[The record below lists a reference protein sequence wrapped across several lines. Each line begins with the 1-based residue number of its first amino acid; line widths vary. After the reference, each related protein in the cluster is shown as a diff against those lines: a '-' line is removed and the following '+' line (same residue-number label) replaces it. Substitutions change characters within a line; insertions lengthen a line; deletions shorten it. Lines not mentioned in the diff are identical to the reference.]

1 MPRAWVAAQ
10 AAFRLRR
17 TGGLFSGSTGGGPM
31 NARRTGLR
39 LVTSLGP
46 AQTPAADPDDG
57 AAALAHAGLAG
68 LRALP
73 IAQTVDGD
81 GGWPLY
87 WRGYLEQFD
96 DLARA
101 AVTWQQAE
109 QRFAAAGDEEGL
121 GLTACALT
129 QCVLLDNQA
138 FAGFDARAERALCM
152 RGDGINARTLTI
164 DASHLLLWQR
174 GATVA
179 DAGAS
184 LQRVF
189 SALGS
194 SLDAEVKL
202 RAAVAALHALGLDLD
217 SVQADDFLAAGGKLA
232 ADPAVGAYSRS
243 LWHLFVAESRFVDAA
258 SGSRLA
264 GELDRALGA
273 ARACG
278 SAVLQARSH
287 LLRAAIALGAGGLD
301 EGAARLAQAHRL
313 LEPRYARDYAL
324 YHFLCSR
331 RTLQGGDAEAALA
344 HAQLALAKT
353 DEAQA
358 PLSTVTPVVMQAGFV
373 HATLGRYDE
382 AADSFAR
389 AAGLSAGTQVVPCEV
404 HRHLVHA
411 LAHWRDGA
419 QAPARAELAVALA
432 RARSIGL
439 THFFRALPAL
449 AARVCDAALA
459 LDVEPAF
466 VREVI
471 ACRGLECPDLAN
483 ARWPWP
489 LHVRSLGG
497 LAIER
502 DSEPLR
508 FGRKAPK
515 RLLDLLRLLMALGG
529 RQVDAARLAAT
540 LWPEAEGGG
549 DRDALKALLHR
560 ARALFG
566 AEVIVVRDGLVSF
579 DEQRVWIDTWAFEF
593 AADRIEATLGAAA
606 PAALPGELELR
617 RAQLLA
623 LYRGHFLGETDVPAW
638 ALPLRDR
645 LQARFVR
652 SAEAIGL
659 RLERLARRDDAIA
672 LYRAALEHDNLAEP
686 LYRRLIECHLARGEH
701 AEALNAYRRCRDLL
715 SIVLGLKPAEQTE
728 RLAARI
734 GAR

>member
-1 MPRAWVAAQ
+1 
-10 AAFRLRR
+10 
-17 TGGLFSGSTGGGPM
+17 M
-31 NARRTGLR
+31 NARRTSLR
-39 LVTSLGP
+39 LVTSVSPVPPTANPG
-46 AQTPAADPDDG
+46 DG
-57 AAALAHAGLAG
+57 AAALASNGLAG

-73 IAQTVDGD
+73 LAQAADGGD
-81 GGWPLY
+81 GWPLY

-109 QRFAAAGDEEGL
+109 HRFGAAGDEEGL

-138 FAGFDARAERALCM
+138 FAGFDARAERALRM
-152 RGDGINARTLTI
+152 RGDGVNARALTI
-164 DASHLLLWQR
+164 DAAHLLLAQR
-174 GATVA
+174 GTAVA
-179 DAGAS
+179 ESRMS
-184 LQRVF
+184 LRRVF
-189 SALGS
+189 SALDSG
-194 SLDAEVKL
+194 LDVEVKL
-202 RAAVAALHALGLDLD
+202 RAAVAALHALGLELD
-217 SVQADDFLAAGGKLA
+217 PVQADDFLAAGAKLA
-232 ADPAVGAYSRS
+232 ADPAVGAYSRA

-258 SGSRLA
+258 AGVRLA
-264 GELDRALGA
+264 GELDRALAA

-278 SAVLQARSH
+278 SAALQARAH
-287 LLRAAIALGAGGLD
+287 LLRAAIVLGAGDLD
-301 EGAARLAQAHRL
+301 AGTARLAEAHRL
-313 LEPRYARDYAL
+313 LEPRHARDYAL

-331 RTLQGGDAEAALA
+331 RALQGGDAEAALA
-344 HAQLALAKT
+344 HVELALVKS

-373 HATLGRYDE
+373 HTALGRYDE
-382 AADSFAR
+382 AAASFAR
-389 AAGLSAGTQVVPCEV
+389 AAGLSAGAQVVPCEV
-404 HRHLVHA
+404 HLHLVHA

-419 QAPARAELAVALA
+419 QAPARAELAVALTQA
-432 RARSIGL
+432 RGVGL

-459 LDVEPAF
+459 LDVEAGF

-471 ACRGLECPDLAN
+471 ASRGLECPDTAN

-489 LHVRSLGG
+489 LHIRSLGG

-502 DSEPLR
+502 DGEPLR

-549 DRDALKALLHR
+549 DRDALKSLLHR

-593 AADRIEATLGAAA
+593 AADRIEATLGTAT

-617 RAQLLA
+617 RAQLIA
-623 LYRGHFLGETDVPAW
+623 LYRGHFLGETDAPAW

-659 RLERLARRDDAIA
+659 RLERLGRHDDAIA
-672 LYRAALEHDNLAEP
+672 LYRAALEQDNLAEP

-715 SIVLGLKPAEQTE
+715 SIVLGMKPAEQTE